1 MKYIIVIC
9 LLGVFSS
16 SYAQKAS
23 KRDVKKFTK
32 LIEQRDSVGASIYL
46 SEHIELK
53 ENEVINAF
61 FSLYG
66 YQRLKMMFQENKT
79 LRESVWRYIYREH
92 RTELLKENVDELN
105 RLYMSFQ
112 VCRDD
117 IVSIA
122 SQLDYSDFLYGEL
135 NRIASLEI
143 FSNNDAL
150 KKRIELV
157 QSNALKTILD
167 KDVVKMAQTLLH
179 EKDTTLIPL
188 VMEDIIRP
196 QLPAFSLQEL
206 ASVVPAF
213 RGSVYYDEILYEYQN
228 KLEGL
233 LANPCYKLI
242 TSISLKLEKLLPQI
256 QKSLGKDMAGLYNEF
271 LGGIIGINSLKNN
284 LFKKKENTNKTF
296 INLWEKYN
304 RQKYYSDLLNKE
316 ITSEIQNFIINRN
329 TFLKYFIEED
339 FKSEITDFVITVKL
353 KPNFK
358 VMRNTVE
365 ENFSSVA
372 CDLGMG
378 IGDLAVSSLFPPAA
392 PYVTGFTIG
401 WGLGD
406 SIDEEEY
413 FISNQTEY
421 LYAQITVEI
430 ESYLNSVQALL
441 RKENI
446 EIITLIINE
455 K

>member
-92 RTELLKENVDELN
+92 RAELLKENVDELN
-105 RLYMSFQ
+105 RLYVSFQ

-316 ITSEIQNFIINRN
+316 ITSEIQNFII
-329 TFLKYFIEED
+329 K
-339 FKSEITDFVITVKL
+339 
-353 KPNFK
+353 
-358 VMRNTVE
+358 
-365 ENFSSVA
+365 
-372 CDLGMG
+372 
-378 IGDLAVSSLFPPAA
+378 
-392 PYVTGFTIG
+392 
-401 WGLGD
+401 
-406 SIDEEEY
+406 
-413 FISNQTEY
+413 
-421 LYAQITVEI
+421 
-430 ESYLNSVQALL
+430 
-441 RKENI
+441 
-446 EIITLIINE
+446 
-455 K
+455 

>member
-66 YQRLKMMFQENKT
+66 YQRLKMIFQENKT

-167 KDVVKMAQTLLH
+167 EDVVKMAQTLLH

-213 RGSVYYDEILYEYQN
+213 RGSVYYDEVLYEY
-228 KLEGL
+228 KTLVS
-233 LANPCYKLI
+233 
-242 TSISLKLEKLLPQI
+242 T
-256 QKSLGKDMAGLYNEF
+256 
-271 LGGIIGINSLKNN
+271 KN
-284 LFKKKENTNKTF
+284 
-296 INLWEKYN
+296 
-304 RQKYYSDLLNKE
+304 
-316 ITSEIQNFIINRN
+316 
-329 TFLKYFIEED
+329 
-339 FKSEITDFVITVKL
+339 
-353 KPNFK
+353 
-358 VMRNTVE
+358 
-365 ENFSSVA
+365 
-372 CDLGMG
+372 
-378 IGDLAVSSLFPPAA
+378 
-392 PYVTGFTIG
+392 
-401 WGLGD
+401 
-406 SIDEEEY
+406 
-413 FISNQTEY
+413 
-421 LYAQITVEI
+421 
-430 ESYLNSVQALL
+430 
-441 RKENI
+441 
-446 EIITLIINE
+446 
-455 K
+455 